1 MNLILVEDDT
11 ILTQSV
17 AEHFG
22 NRGIQVACVGSAE
35 RAIEAIERHRFDAA
49 IIDIVLPGMD
59 GLALVELLRSRH
71 NTLPVLIMSGKS
83 SVDDRVR
90 GLRRGGDDY
99 LCKPFDRAEL
109 EARVRAL
116 VRRTAL
122 AAINS
127 RFLRTG
133 HVEVDRLHRLVR
145 CGGTEIQLRP
155 KEYAVLECLCENAGS
170 VVSKAMLL
178 ERIWGYNFDTKTNI
192 VDVVVSR
199 MRAKLEH
206 GRPERVIRTVYGVGY
221 SLEIVEK

>member
-11 ILTQSV
+11 ILAQSV
-17 AEHFG
+17 AGYFG
-22 NRGIQVACVGSAE
+22 NRGIQIVCASSAE
-35 RAIEAIERHRFDAA
+35 RAVEMIERTRFDAA

-71 NTLPVLIMSGKS
+71 NTLPVLIMSGRN

-109 EARVRAL
+109 EARARAL

-133 HVEVDRLHRLVR
+133 HLEVDRLHRRVR
-145 CGGTEIQLRP
+145 CGGLEVQLRP
-155 KEYAVLECLCENAGS
+155 KEYAVLECLCENAGA

-178 ERIWGYNFDTKTNI
+178 ERIWGYSFDTKTNI

-199 MRAKLEH
+199 MRAKVERD
-206 GRPERVIRTVYGVGY
+206 RPERVIRTVYGVGY
-221 SLEIVEK
+221 SLEISKK